1 MMIEFIP
8 WSENIEVQLRD
19 DDGSVIDSFYTR
31 NEVIVCDNRG
41 ADVEFLFH
49 QMESMLGPPKIGGQF
64 AAHHPYWE
72 ERKVRR
78 AARAAKLGLT

>member
-1 MMIEFIP
+1 MRIEFIP
-8 WSENIEVQLRD
+8 WSENIEVQLC
-19 DDGSVIDSFYTR
+19 DDGVIDSFYTR
-31 NEVIVCDNRG
+31 NQVIVCDNRG

-72 ERKVRR
+72 ERKARR
-78 AARAAKLGLT
+78 AARATKLGLT

>member
-1 MMIEFIP
+1 MMIELIP

-19 DDGSVIDSFYTR
+19 DDGSVIDRFYTS
-31 NEVIVCDNRG
+31 NEEITCNNSG
-41 ADVEFLFH
+41 ADAEFLFH

>member
-8 WSENIEVQLRD
+8 WSENIEVQLC
-19 DDGSVIDSFYTR
+19 DDGVIDRFYTR
-31 NEVIVCDNRG
+31 NQVIVCDNRG

-72 ERKVRR
+72 ERKARR
-78 AARAAKLGLT
+78 AARATKLGLT